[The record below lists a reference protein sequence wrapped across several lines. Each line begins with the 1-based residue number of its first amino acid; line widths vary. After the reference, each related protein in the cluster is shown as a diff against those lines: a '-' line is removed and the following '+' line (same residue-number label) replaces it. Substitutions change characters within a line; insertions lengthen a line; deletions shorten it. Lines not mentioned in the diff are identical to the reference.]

1 MTVLETKNVYYR
13 LFSVLPALE
22 NSLSAR
28 GLLFSLAYHSA
39 RILKAETAQ
48 VYLAGRAGNPAFLY
62 ASWSQDQITS
72 INNRTINPL
81 VDWVIQHRRSRIL
94 SGTDPSQ
101 SPDGEAE
108 ISRMVRNIILVPV
121 IAGRRVIGAL
131 EVINCPYAPQKQ
143 DEEMLLHLA
152 AVTANRLRLRYSI
165 TRQEQSR
172 LLIQHIRTPL
182 TTLNTISYLLE
193 QPDLANQKRLE
204 LASALR
210 TGSSRLN
217 ETIDVFEEIDDLDK
231 GRTLIQKRETGMMEL
246 LQSACRKVMPL
257 AAEHGVRLA
266 CNMLEVLPSID
277 LDSVLMERVVI
288 QILSNAVLHN
298 RKNGRVLLT
307 AWSEAGQLIV
317 HVQDNGNGIPA
328 GDLPKVFERFYRARN
343 AEIATPGV
351 GLGLSLCKSIIQA
364 HGGEITIKSKLGSGT
379 GVTVKLPLG
388 PNL

>member
-1 MTVLETKNVYYR
+1 
-13 LFSVLPALE
+13 
-22 NSLSAR
+22 
-28 GLLFSLAYHSA
+28 
-39 RILKAETAQ
+39 
-48 VYLAGRAGNPAFLY
+48 
-62 ASWSQDQITS
+62 
-72 INNRTINPL
+72 
-81 VDWVIQHRRSRIL
+81 
-94 SGTDPSQ
+94 
-101 SPDGEAE
+101 
-108 ISRMVRNIILVPV
+108 
-121 IAGRRVIGAL
+121 
-131 EVINCPYAPQKQ
+131 
-143 DEEMLLHLA
+143 
-152 AVTANRLRLRYSI
+152 
-165 TRQEQSR
+165 
-172 LLIQHIRTPL
+172 
-182 TTLNTISYLLE
+182 
-193 QPDLANQKRLE
+193 
-204 LASALR
+204 
-210 TGSSRLN
+210 
-217 ETIDVFEEIDDLDK
+217 
-231 GRTLIQKRETGMMEL
+231 
-246 LQSACRKVMPL
+246 MPL